1 MRPAAPGLQHLVKR
15 NKQTK
20 KSTTAAVNKPATHT
34 AGGQPAARDDAVP
47 AFQQLLQLVLLFCQW
62 SVLVLRSGSS
72 FPCGTAQPQRKF
84 RSLWAGPSHF
94 AVSWPQARQRWHP
107 PGRWQGAVARR
118 GRSAGDEAKQSPSS
132 SFLAQ
137 FQGQLCCRTRPS
149 LLPAARWPGR
159 GWRCR
164 TGLQDVQG
172 RLLSTTTVTSA
183 WGSAESSAWLSVST
197 NVLIPYKLWG
207 SLGGW
212 GARCGAASV
221 AGICSGSSAICVL
234 PGR

>member
-1 MRPAAPGLQHLVKR
+1 M
-15 NKQTK
+15 
-20 KSTTAAVNKPATHT
+20 
-34 AGGQPAARDDAVP
+34 P

-183 WGSAESSAWLSVST
+183 WGSAELGLAQCLHKCFDSLQALGFTGQVGSS
-197 NVLIPYKLWG
+197 LWG
-207 SLGGW
+207 CFSRWQL
-212 GARCGAASV
+212 
-221 AGICSGSSAICVL
+221 
-234 PGR
+234 